1 MMLTNEE
8 IYYYNLLQMLKKVLN
23 NKLIF
28 INRYF
33 YPDHSAT
40 SQLLTD
46 LAFELAQDQN
56 VHIITSSQLYDNVS
70 VKLPSFEVINGVHIH
85 RIRASRFGRQHLLGR
100 AFDYLTFYISAAW
113 NLWRLVSNKDVV
125 IAKTDPP
132 LISVVAAVIVK
143 WRGAVLVNWLQD
155 LFPEVAS
162 ALGVY
167 GLQGRIARLI
177 QGLRNFSLK
186 AAEMNVVLGELMA
199 KRLIQLGVAKS
210 KIAVI
215 PNWADGE
222 SIQAVAKVNNP
233 LRLEWGLADK
243 FVVGYSGNMG
253 RAHEF
258 TTILDAA
265 ELLINEKNIVFLFI
279 GGGAQREWIA
289 AEVSRRNL
297 DNFIFRPYQARQRL
311 GESLTVPDVHL
322 VSLRPALEGLIV
334 PSKFYG
340 IAAAGRAVLYIGD
353 KEGEIPNIL
362 QIYDCGLVFAE
373 KNAIE
378 LANQV
383 KKLAQNIELYEQM
396 GFNARRVF
404 DKLFDKPIALALW
417 REILLKAKQ

>member
-1 MMLTNEE
+1 MDSN
-8 IYYYNLLQMLKKVLN
+8 ILN
-23 NKLIF
+23 NKNKLIF

-46 LAFELAQDQN
+46 LAFDLAQDEN
-56 VHIITSSQLYDNVS
+56 VHIITSSQRYDDAS

-85 RIRASRFGRQHLLGR
+85 RIRTSRFGRQHLLGR
-100 AFDYLTFYISAAW
+100 AFDYLTFYLSAAW

-155 LFPEVAS
+155 LFPEVAT

-167 GLQGRIARLI
+167 SLQGRIARLI
-177 QGLRNFSLK
+177 QGLRNYSLK
-186 AAEMNVVLGELMA
+186 AAKVNVVLGELMA

-210 KIAVI
+210 KIAII

-222 SIQAVAKVNNP
+222 NIQTVAKFKNP
-233 LRLEWGLADK
+233 LRAEWGLADK

-265 ELLINEKNIVFLFI
+265 ELLINAKNIVFLFI

-289 AEVSRRNL
+289 GEVSRRKL
-297 DNFIFRPYQARQRL
+297 ENFIFRPYQARERL
-311 GESLTVPDVHL
+311 GDSLTVPDVHL
-322 VSLRPALEGLIV
+322 VSLRPILEGLIV

-340 IAAAGRAVLYIGD
+340 IAAAGRAIIYIGD
-353 KEGEIPNIL
+353 QKGEIPNIL
-362 QIYDCGLVFAE
+362 QAHDCGFVVTE
-373 KNAIE
+373 KNANE
-378 LANQV
+378 LANHI
-383 KKLAQNIELYEQM
+383 KKLAMNIKLGEQM
-396 GFNARRVF
+396 GFNARQAF
-404 DKLFDKPIALALW
+404 DKSFDKPIALALW